1 MRDQRPALAGPV
13 RVACVGGLD
22 PGGQA
27 GLAADV
33 QMGAQLGALILPVCA
48 ARTWQSDAQFGGAVA
63 TLPDELQQVLACLP
77 PTQAVKTGMLG
88 NLASAAA
95 LLNWLKMQSV
105 DVVVDPIA
113 WSSSKG
119 WLWQQDDPAAVR
131 AWLVGSLLPRASAV
145 TPNWPELAWL
155 VGLGDGQSQP
165 LRTLQ
170 DASDAAARLPCPV
183 VLKGGHAPE
192 PALVGVDWLLQGQT
206 ALQLPPHPGWTGN
219 RRGTGCRFAT
229 ALAVGL
235 ARGQSL
241 SDAAAAAGQAVA
253 ETVTRGPAG

>member
-1 MRDQRPALAGPV
+1 MRDQRPAPATYV

-33 QMGAQLGALILPVCA
+33 QMGTQLGALILPVCA
-48 ARTWQSDAQFGGAVA
+48 ARTWQSDARFAGAAA
-63 TLPDELQQVLACLP
+63 TEPAELQQVLACLP
-77 PTQAVKTGMLG
+77 AANALKTGMLG
-88 NLASAAA
+88 SLSTAQA
-95 LLNWLKMQSV
+95 LVDWLRDQTLV
-105 DVVVDPIA
+105 TVVDPIA

-119 WLWQQDDPAAVR
+119 WLWQQDPPDAVR
-131 AWLVGSLLPRASAV
+131 SWLVGALLPLAAAV

-155 VGLGDGQSQP
+155 AGMGDGQHQP

-170 DASDAAARLPCPV
+170 DARDAAARLPCPV
-183 VLKGGHAPE
+183 VLKGGHAPDA
-192 PALVGVDWLLQGQT
+192 ALLGVDWLIHND
-206 ALQLPPHPGWTGN
+206 AAVQLPPHPGWTGN

-235 ARGQSL
+235 AQGQRL
-241 SDAAAAAGQAVA
+241 HDAAASAGQAVA
-253 ETVTRGPAG
+253 AAVRNGPQA